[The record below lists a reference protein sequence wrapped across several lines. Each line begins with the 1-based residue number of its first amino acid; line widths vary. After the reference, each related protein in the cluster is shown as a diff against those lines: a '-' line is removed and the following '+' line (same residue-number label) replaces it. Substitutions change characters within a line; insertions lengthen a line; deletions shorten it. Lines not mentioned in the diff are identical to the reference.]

1 MKILLKQVKILDQN
15 SLYNGKTL
23 DVLIENGIIQAIEKE
38 IRNEDATVISSPALH
53 VSVGWVDIKSSFCDP
68 GFEHKETIEDGLD
81 SAAAGG
87 FTHVCSLPN
96 TFPIC
101 DNKTIIEYQLTKS
114 SNHAVKLHPMGTITK
129 GMKGHELSE
138 MYDMYQAGASLFS
151 DDINPLNSGMLHR
164 ALLYAKNIGATLLL
178 AASDEYLSKN
188 TVVNEGIASTR
199 TGLKAD
205 PAVSEVIQ
213 VEKIIRL
220 LEYTEGKAHI
230 SGISCK
236 ESVKIIEEAKSRGIS
251 LTCDVNLMNIIF
263 TENDVLEF
271 NSLMKVLPVLRSIE
285 DRDYMVKALDE
296 GVIDAIAS
304 DHRPVDAEEKELEF
318 DHAAFGSFQLQ
329 TLFSALNT
337 YSALPIEKIINI
349 LSDKNREIAKIDKA
363 TIEVGHIADLTI
375 FDPFEKSIYTENSLL
390 SRHKYSPFLNKDLK
404 GKIYGILRA
413 NDCIIMDTHE

>member
-1 MKILLKQVKILDQN
+1 M
-15 SLYNGKTL
+15 
-23 DVLIENGIIQAIEKE
+23 
-38 IRNEDATVISSPALH
+38 
-53 VSVGWVDIKSSFCDP
+53 
-68 GFEHKETIEDGLD
+68 
-81 SAAAGG
+81 
-87 FTHVCSLPN
+87 
-96 TFPIC
+96 
-101 DNKTIIEYQLTKS
+101 
-114 SNHAVKLHPMGTITK
+114 
-129 GMKGHELSE
+129 
-138 MYDMYQAGASLFS
+138 
-151 DDINPLNSGMLHR
+151 
-164 ALLYAKNIGATLLL
+164 
-178 AASDEYLSKN
+178 
-188 TVVNEGIASTR
+188 
-199 TGLKAD
+199 KAD

-337 YSALPIEKIINI
+337 YSA
-349 LSDKNREIAKIDKA
+349 SDKNREIAKIDKA
-363 TIEVGHIADLTI
+363 TIEVGHKADLTI